1 VKRAAHI
8 HYPNRSTDAPDGGAC
23 GSDSADRVYVQRI
36 SAPYEYPVHFT
47 RGVFERSNPA
57 LRDILT
63 RLEPDRRH
71 RVFLVVDSGV
81 AQAWPE
87 LGQQIEDYFR
97 CHTDKL
103 ELLAPPEIL
112 PGGERVKH
120 TPELVDSLYK
130 RIHNL
135 CIDRQSFIVIVG
147 GGAVLDMAGYVAATT
162 HRGVRTI
169 RIPTTVLAQ
178 NDSGIGVK
186 NGINA
191 FGVKNYIGTFAP
203 PFAVINDG
211 DFISTLSERDAIAGI
226 AESIKVSLIRDAEF
240 FGWLEAH
247 AQDLAQREPDAM
259 DYMIR
264 RGAELHMTH
273 ITQSGDP
280 FERGSARPLD
290 FGHWVAHKLETISD
304 HRLRHGEAVA
314 IGMAVDSRYSVEAGL
329 LEEVALG
336 RICQLMRRV
345 GLPLWDDA
353 LLSMDDAR
361 QHVILNGLEE
371 FREHLGGRLTVTLLR
386 DIGEGF
392 EVHQMDENL
401 ILSALRWLEHRWN

>member
-1 VKRAAHI
+1 
-8 HYPNRSTDAPDGGAC
+8 
-23 GSDSADRVYVQRI
+23 VQRI

-47 RGVFERSNPA
+47 RGVFESNNPT
-57 LRDILT
+57 LRDVLT

-81 AQAWPE
+81 AKAWPE
-87 LGQQIEDYFR
+87 LGQQIENYFR
-97 CHTDKL
+97 CHTDEL

-120 TPELVDSLYK
+120 TPELVDRLYE
-130 RIHNL
+130 RIHDL
-135 CIDRQSFIVIVG
+135 CIDRQSF
-147 GGAVLDMAGYVAATT
+147 T
-162 HRGVRTI
+162 HRGIRAI

-178 NDSGIGVK
+178 NDSGVGVK

-240 FGWLEAH
+240 FGWLEDH
-247 AQDLAQREPDAM
+247 AQDLIQRKPDAM
-259 DYMIR
+259 DYLIR

-273 ITQSGDP
+273 ITHSGDP

-304 HRLRHGEAVA
+304 YRLRHGEAVA

-329 LEEVALG
+329 LEEVALD
-336 RICQLMRRV
+336 RICQLMHRI

-353 LLSMDDAR
+353 LLSLDDAR
-361 QHVILNGLEE
+361 RHVILNGLEE

-392 EVHQMDENL
+392 EVHQMDENR
-401 ILSALRWLEHRWN
+401 ILSALRWLEDKWN

>member
-1 VKRAAHI
+1 MVAPI
-8 HYPNRSTDAPDGGAC
+8 SLYRSQDAPEDGAE
-23 GSDSADRVYVQRI
+23 SADRVYVQRI
-36 SAPYEYPVHFT
+36 SVPFEYPVHFT
-47 RGVFERSNPA
+47 RGVFETSNPA
-57 LRDILT
+57 LHEAIT

-71 RVFLVVDSGV
+71 RAFLVVDSGV
-81 AQAWPE
+81 AEAWPE
-87 LGQQIEDYFR
+87 LGQRIESYFR
-97 CHTDKL
+97 CHRDQL
-103 ELLAPPEIL
+103 ELVAPLEIL
-112 PGGERVKH
+112 PGGERVKRKQI
-120 TPELVDSLYK
+120 VDCLYK
-130 RIHNL
+130 RMHDL
-135 CIDRQSFIVIVG
+135 RIDRQSFVVIVG
-147 GGAVLDMAGYVAATT
+147 GGAVLDVAGYVAATT
-162 HRGVRTI
+162 HRGARII

-191 FGVKNYIGTFAP
+191 FGLKNYIGTFAP

-211 DFISTLSERDAIAGI
+211 DFISTLSDRDAIAGI
-226 AESIKVSLIRDAEF
+226 AESIKVSLIRDPEF

-247 AQDLAQREPDAM
+247 AQDLAERKPDPTN
-259 DYMIR
+259 YMIR
-264 RGAELHMTH
+264 RGAELHMAH

-290 FGHWVAHKLETISD
+290 FGHWVAHKLETVSD

-329 LEEVALG
+329 LKEAALE
-336 RICQLMRRV
+336 RICHVIERI

-361 QHVILNGLEE
+361 KHVILGGLEE
-371 FREHLGGRLTVTLLR
+371 FREHLGGGLTITLLR

-392 EVHQMDENL
+392 EVHEMDEKR
-401 ILSALRWLEHRWN
+401 ILNALRWLEHRCS